1 MKRTVPEDN
10 SKLDISELVFDASGL
25 IPAIVQD
32 WNTGEV
38 LMMAYMN
45 EEALRRTLESG
56 RTWFWSRSRK
66 TFWNKGETSGH
77 FQFVKALRY
86 DCDQDCLLVLADQ
99 RGPACHTSEHNCFY
113 RSIDGQPLKPAVFEA
128 LSRLNYLIRERK
140 RLMPPGSYTTK
151 LFEKGTDTIL
161 KKVGEESS
169 ELIVAAKGGDRDEVI
184 YEAADVMYHLSV
196 LLAKSDVQLN
206 EVFEE
211 LLKRWK

>member
-1 MKRTVPEDN
+1 
-10 SKLDISELVFDASGL
+10 
-25 IPAIVQD
+25 
-32 WNTGEV
+32 
-38 LMMAYMN
+38 MMAYMN
-45 EEALRRTLESG
+45 EEALKRTVESG

-77 FQFVKALRY
+77 FQFVKSLRY

-99 RGPACHTSEHNCFY
+99 RGPACHTNEHTCFY
-113 RSIDGQPLKPAVFEA
+113 RSMDGQPLTPAVFEA
-128 LSRLNYLIRERK
+128 LSRLNELIRERK
-140 RLMPPGSYTTK
+140 RLMPPGSYTTG

-184 YEAADVMYHLSV
+184 YEAADVMYHMSV
-196 LLAKSDVQLN
+196 LLAKADVQLN